1 MSLLML
7 ESVSKRYGRDAM
19 ERVGLQAASLEIEAG
34 ELVAVWGRR
43 RSGRSTLLRV
53 AAGLERP
60 DEGLVRFEG
69 RDLSAPG
76 ADAVRGGIRFCRKT
90 FRPAGGQLVLDQ
102 LVTGQ
107 LTLGVPSSVARS
119 RARECLRR
127 VGAER
132 CASTRPGELDHA
144 EVVRVAIARALV
156 HEPKLLVI
164 DEPTL
169 GVDLPARDQILSL
182 LRSLTGSGTAVLMS
196 AGETTSL
203 SGADRAMSLSKGV
216 LRGEVDAA
224 ELAPVVPL
232 RPAVGWIDARVSSD
246 LGGRCTPDS

>member
-1 MSLLML
+1 MSLLAL
-7 ESVSKRYGRDAM
+7 ESVTKRYGRGSM
-19 ERVGLQAASLEIEAG
+19 ERVALRAASLEIEPG

-60 DEGLVRFEG
+60 DEGVVWFEG
-69 RDLSAPG
+69 RDLREPG
-76 ADAVRGGIRFCRKT
+76 ADAVRGWIRFCRKT

-107 LTLGVPSSVARS
+107 LTRGVPSSVASS

-132 CASTRPGELDHA
+132 CAPMRPGELDHA

-169 GVDLPARDQILSL
+169 GVDLRVRDQILSL
-182 LRSLTGSGTAVLMS
+182 LRSLTSGGTAVLMS
-196 AGETTSL
+196 AGETTCL
-203 SGADRAMSLSKGV
+203 SGADRALSLG
-216 LRGEVDAA
+216 RGELHGEIDAA

-232 RPAVGWIDARVSSD
+232 RPAAG
-246 LGGRCTPDS
+246 

>member
-1 MSLLML
+1 VSLLAL
-7 ESVSKRYGRDAM
+7 ESVTKRYGRGSM
-19 ERVGLQAASLEIEAG
+19 ERVALRAASLEIEPG
-34 ELVAVWGRR
+34 ELVVVWGRR

-60 DEGLVRFEG
+60 DEGVVWFES
-69 RDLSAPG
+69 RDLSTPG
-76 ADAVRGGIRFCRKT
+76 ADAVRGRIRFCRKT

-102 LVTGQ
+102 LVMGQ
-107 LTLGVPSSVARS
+107 LTRGVPSSMARS

-132 CASTRPGELDHA
+132 CASMRPGELDHA

-169 GVDLPARDQILSL
+169 GVDLRIRDQILSL
-182 LRSLTGSGTAVLMS
+182 LRSLTSEGTAVLMS
-196 AGETTSL
+196 AGETTCL
-203 SGADRAMSLSKGV
+203 YGADRALSLGSGV
-216 LRGEVDAA
+216 LHGEIDAA

-232 RPAVGWIDARVSSD
+232 RPAAG
-246 LGGRCTPDS
+246 

>member
-1 MSLLML
+1 MTLLAL
-7 ESVSKRYGRDAM
+7 ESVTKRYGRGSM
-19 ERVGLQAASLEIEAG
+19 ERVALRAASLEIEPG

-60 DEGLVRFEG
+60 DEGVVWFEG
-69 RDLSAPG
+69 RDLSEPG
-76 ADAVRGGIRFCRKT
+76 ADAVRGRIRFCRKT

-107 LTLGVPSSVARS
+107 LTRGVPSSVARS

-127 VGAER
+127 VRAER
-132 CASTRPGELDHA
+132 CAPMRPGELDHA

-169 GVDLPARDQILSL
+169 GVDLRIRDQILSL
-182 LRSLTGSGTAVLMS
+182 LRTLTSEGTAVLMS
-196 AGETTSL
+196 AGETTCL
-203 SGADRAMSLSKGV
+203 YGADRALSLGNGV
-216 LRGEVDAA
+216 LHGEIDAA

-232 RPAVGWIDARVSSD
+232 RPAAG
-246 LGGRCTPDS
+246 